1 MVCVIK
7 KEEDFIPFQQTFVN
21 VSDTKK
27 EEIYNVADFS
37 ESDQQTFVNVSDT
50 KKEEIHSVSDFSE
63 SDPLNTKYYISQIY
77 VTTDYGRP
85 MKAFVI
91 KTSSNFLAWA
101 DKFGGI
107 WGILSQFIITHF
119 GTMSPLSIR
128 MDMVKAIHKA
138 WFD

>member
-63 SDPLNTKYYISQIY
+63 SDPLNTKYIFQI
-77 VTTDYGRP
+77 TDYGHT
-85 MKAFVI
+85 KAKFLI
-91 KTSSNFLAWA
+91 LCGLNSN
-101 DKFGGI
+101 
-107 WGILSQFIITHF
+107 
-119 GTMSPLSIR
+119 PNPN
-128 MDMVKAIHKA
+128 
-138 WFD
+138 

>member
-1 MVCVIK
+1 MIKLKKKPAMVCVIK

-21 VSDTKK
+21 VSDTKE

-37 ESDQQTFVNVSDT
+37 ESDQQTFVNVSDS
-50 KKEEIHSVSDFSE
+50 KKEEINNVSDFSE

-77 VTTDYGRP
+77 LTTDYGRP

-91 KTSSNFLAWA
+91 KTSSNFLAWT

-107 WGILSQFIITHF
+107 WGILSQFISTHF
-119 GTMSPLSIR
+119 QPIL
-128 MDMVKAIHKA
+128 VL
-138 WFD
+138 